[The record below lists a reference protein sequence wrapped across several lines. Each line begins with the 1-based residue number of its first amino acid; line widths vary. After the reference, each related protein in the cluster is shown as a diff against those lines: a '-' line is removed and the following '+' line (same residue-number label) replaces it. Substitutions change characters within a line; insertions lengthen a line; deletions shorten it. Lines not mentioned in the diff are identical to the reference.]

1 MDDAPEPAKP
11 RGTRPFEAMVPCKPW
26 TSQFLALDEV
36 TAIQSRRG
44 PGPQRFRDGTFRP
57 DRPLPPGRVRGQPEP
72 KLTLSPRAIQ
82 RPDPTW
88 FWEGVGGVPKHGGG
102 STSRS
107 AYAPPMFN
115 SDSPRPLPPKRNEL
129 STKYRASCIG
139 DIVFSDDDPA
149 LRQPKVPTSENP
161 LLFGEGAPAPAP
173 PSSGAELLQQL
184 TEEQRLKHI
193 HVAIRHEKRKTEQA
207 RANLM
212 TNLRNGIIVD
222 PMHHEPMGMV
232 NRGGR

>member
-1 MDDAPEPAKP
+1 MDAPEAVKT

-44 PGPQRFRDGTFRP
+44 PHSQRFRDGTFRP
-57 DRPLPPGRVRGQPEP
+57 DRPLPPGRVRDQPEP
-72 KLTLSPRAIQ
+72 KLMLSPRAVQ
-82 RPDPTW
+82 RPEPTW
-88 FWEGVGGVPKHGGG
+88 FWEGVGGIPKHGS
-102 STSRS
+102 STTKS
-107 AYAPPMFN
+107 AFAPPMF
-115 SDSPRPLPPKRNEL
+115 SSESPRPLPPKRNEL

-139 DIVFSDDDPA
+139 DIVFSQDDPA
-149 LRQPKVPTSENP
+149 LRQPKVPTGETTM
-161 LLFGEGAPAPAP
+161 LFGEGAPAPAP

-193 HVAIRHEKRKTEQA
+193 QVAIRHEKRKTDQA

-212 TNLRNGIIVD
+212 SNLRHGIIVD
-222 PMHHEPMGMV
+222 PIGYHEPMAMP